1 MYYTLMMTYVLYLD
15 DDLCP
20 DLTCTLMIL
29 TLMMSFILA
38 TLTLMLTY
46 VLRLD
51 DDLQV
56 LPDLGPTSSTSSLD
70 SDPNSNS
77 NKASGPL
84 ATTSSSV
91 GSYSSI
97 GSLSSYSSIGSLDE
111 ERRSALGSAGLRE
124 SDVVLTDE
132 TTGWQR
138 AVVVLGYNVALYLVA
153 QAWLW
158 AR

>member
-1 MYYTLMMTYVLYLD
+1 M
-15 DDLCP
+15 
-20 DLTCTLMIL
+20 
-29 TLMMSFILA
+29 
-38 TLTLMLTY
+38 
-46 VLRLD
+46 
-51 DDLQV
+51 

-70 SDPNSNS
+70 SDPNNNP
-77 NKASGPL
+77 NKAAGPL
-84 ATTSSSV
+84 ATTTSSV
-91 GSYSSI
+91 GSL
-97 GSLSSYSSIGSLDE
+97 GSYSSIGSLDE